1 MKRNGSLR
9 DVGFYLLI
17 AVVLLM
23 TIFALRGGMGN
34 QEKVT
39 YAQVRQLLEQQMVS
53 RVSLEDNTVTLYLKE
68 PQGGQS
74 VLTYQ
79 IGNPDWFYQDFN
91 DLIVEQKR
99 QGIITDYDYP
109 QGWVPPY
116 WMSFIPWIVILVV
129 FGLLWYFMFLRQA
142 GAGGGGGG
150 GGGVDRTARFGRA
163 RTRTGADE
171 QKKVTFE
178 DVAGAEEE
186 KGELQEIVE
195 FLRDPKRFLELGAR
209 IPKGVLLVGPPG
221 TGKTLL
227 AKAVA
232 GEAGVHFLSIS
243 GSDFVELYVGVGA
256 SRVRDLFD
264 QAKKN
269 APAIVFIDEID
280 AVGRQRGAGLGGG
293 HDEREQTLNQ
303 LLVEMD
309 GFGNNEGVVV
319 MAATNRQD
327 ILDPALLR
335 PGRFDRQ
342 VYVGHPDI
350 KGREAILKVHARN
363 KPLGD
368 DVSLAELAKGTGGFT
383 GADLENLMN
392 EAALLAARRHH
403 RFISMAELNEAV
415 IKVIA
420 GPEKKSRVVIE
431 RERKLT
437 AYHEAGHAIVIHDLP
452 TQDPVHEITIIP
464 RGMAGGMTISLPQ
477 EDVAFQTRQQ
487 LTERIA
493 VCLGGRA
500 AEQLALGD
508 ISTGA
513 GNDLQKASA
522 IARNMVT
529 RYGMSEKVGNVVFDS
544 GHDEVFIGR
553 SMAQTKNYSEEVA
566 ALIDEEIKALVDGAY
581 ARCGE
586 IARPIAGG
594 SWTSWRSIC
603 SGTRTWTP
611 RPSSRSLPT
620 RRRSSPRRPIR
631 LWRPRRSRTPA
642 RRRSMA
648 RIECVLGDITRIEA
662 DAIVNAANRTLL
674 GGGGVDGAI
683 HRAAGPELLAECRT
697 LHGCETGQAKITK
710 GYKLP
715 AKYVIHT
722 PGPIWKGGGRG
733 EAELLASCYR
743 SSLALAVEHG
753 CRTVAFPAISA
764 GVYGYPL
771 AEAAAIAVNTV
782 RDFAARDN
790 TLETVTFVCFLPEVK
805 AAFDQALREP

>member
-1 MKRNGSLR
+1 MKELKDSEIKTSPPKKPLIFYYLAALIVLMLLNVFLFPSLLERQVVEVPYSQFLTMVDGGQVEQVALDETSREIVFIAKDDGGREGYYKTGVWPDDGQRLLAQLQAEEGITFTAEIPTQANPILSFLVSWILPIVIFIVIGELLSRWMMKRMGGLP
-9 DVGFYLLI
+9 
-17 AVVLLM
+17 
-23 TIFALRGGMGN
+23 GGMGN
-34 QEKVT
+34 AMTFGKSGAKVYVEEAST
-39 YAQVRQLLEQQMVS
+39 GVS
-53 RVSLEDNTVTLYLKE
+53 
-68 PQGGQS
+68 
-74 VLTYQ
+74 
-79 IGNPDWFYQDFN
+79 F
-91 DLIVEQKR
+91 
-99 QGIITDYDYP
+99 
-109 QGWVPPY
+109 
-116 WMSFIPWIVILVV
+116 
-129 FGLLWYFMFLRQA
+129 A
-142 GAGGGGGG
+142 
-150 GGGVDRTARFGRA
+150 
-163 RTRTGADE
+163 
-171 QKKVTFE
+171 
-178 DVAGAEEE
+178 DVAGQDEAKESLMEVVDFLHNPQ
-186 KGELQEIVE
+186 KYTEI
-195 FLRDPKRFLELGAR
+195 GAKL
-209 IPKGVLLVGPPG
+209 PKGALLVGPPG

-477 EDVAFQTRQQ
+477 EDVTFQTRQQ

-522 IARNMVT
+522 I
-529 RYGMSEKVGNVVFDS
+529 S

-566 ALIDEEIKALVDGAY
+566 ALIDEEVKALVDGAY

-586 IARPIAGG
+586 IL
-594 SWTSWRSIC
+594 TH
-603 SGTRTWTP
+603 
-611 RPSSRSLPT
+611 
-620 RRRSSPRRPIR
+620 RRRELDIVAEYLLRYENMDAK
-631 LWRPRRSRTPA
+631 TFEQVFTDPA
-642 RRRSMA
+642 A
-648 RIECVLGDITRIEA
+648 LQPP
-662 DAIVNAANRTLL
+662 AAY
-674 GGGGVDGAI
+674 
-683 HRAAGPELLAECRT
+683 
-697 LHGCETGQAKITK
+697 QA
-710 GYKLP
+710 
-715 AKYVIHT
+715 V
-722 PGPIWKGGGRG
+722 
-733 EAELLASCYR
+733 EAEAEQDAR
-743 SSLALAVEHG
+743 EEEEHG
-753 CRTVAFPAISA
+753 A
-764 GVYGYPL
+764 
-771 AEAAAIAVNTV
+771 
-782 RDFAARDN
+782 D
-790 TLETVTFVCFLPEVK
+790 
-805 AAFDQALREP
+805 

>member
-1 MKRNGSLR
+1 MKRNASIR

-17 AVVLLM
+17 ALILVM
-23 TIFALRGGMGN
+23 TIFALRGGLDN
-34 QEKVT
+34 QTAVT
-39 YAQVRQLLEQQMVS
+39 YGQIRRLLEEQQVS
-53 RVSLEDNTVTLYLKE
+53 QVVVEDNSVTLWLKE
-68 PQGGQS
+68 PVDGQAT
-74 VLTYQ
+74 VRYDV
-79 IGNPDWFYQDFN
+79 GNPQWFYNDFN
-91 DLIVEQKR
+91 DLIVEQQR
-99 QGIITDYDYP
+99 LGIIADYDYP

-116 WMSFIPWIVILVV
+116 WMTYLPWVAILVV

-150 GGGVDRTARFGRA
+150 DRTARFGRA

-186 KGELQEIVE
+186 KEELREIVE
-195 FLRDPKRFLELGAR
+195 FLRDPKRYLELGAR

-269 APAIVFIDEID
+269 SPAIVFIDEID

-342 VYVGHPDI
+342 VYVGYPDI

-392 EAALLAARRHH
+392 EAALLSARKHH
-403 RFISMAELNEAV
+403 RFIGMAELNEAV

-437 AYHEAGHAIVIHDLP
+437 AFHEAGHAIVIHDLE
-452 TQDPVHEITIIP
+452 TQDPVHQITIIP
-464 RGMAGGMTISLPQ
+464 RGMAGGMTISLPK
-477 EDVAFQTRQQ
+477 EDVTFQSKKQ

-529 RYGMSEKVGNVVFDS
+529 RYGMSDRVGNVVFDS

-566 ALIDEEIKALVDGAY
+566 ALIDEEIKTLIDNAY
-581 ARCGE
+581 ARCQE
-586 IARPIAGG
+586 IL
-594 SWTSWRSIC
+594 S
-603 SGTRTWTP
+603 
-611 RPSSRSLPT
+611 
-620 RRRSSPRRPIR
+620 
-631 LWRPRRSRTPA
+631 A
-642 RRRSMA
+642 RRKELDFVADYLLKYENMDAAQFELVFTDPAAVQPPAAYRA
-648 RIECVLGDITRIEA
+648 VEA
-662 DAIVNAANRTLL
+662 DAK
-674 GGGGVDGAI
+674 
-683 HRAAGPELLAECRT
+683 AEKDDD
-697 LHGCETGQAKITK
+697 HA
-710 GYKLP
+710 
-715 AKYVIHT
+715 
-722 PGPIWKGGGRG
+722 
-733 EAELLASCYR
+733 
-743 SSLALAVEHG
+743 
-753 CRTVAFPAISA
+753 
-764 GVYGYPL
+764 
-771 AEAAAIAVNTV
+771 
-782 RDFAARDN
+782 
-790 TLETVTFVCFLPEVK
+790 
-805 AAFDQALREP
+805 

>member
-1 MKRNGSLR
+1 MR
-9 DVGFYLLI
+9 DVGFYVLI
-17 AVVLLM
+17 ALILM
-23 TIFALRGGMGN
+23 MTVFALQGGLDN
-34 QEKVT
+34 TPAAT
-39 YAQVRQLLEQQMVS
+39 YGEIRRLLEQQQVEQ
-53 RVSLEDNTVTLYLKE
+53 VELKDNTVTLTLKGMPE
-68 PQGGQS
+68 GQNL
-74 VLTYQ
+74 VTYEVAD
-79 IGNPDWFYQDFN
+79 PEWFYNDFN
-91 DLIVEQKR
+91 DLIVEQLH

-109 QGWVPPY
+109 QGWEPPF
-116 WMSFIPWIVILVV
+116 WASFLPWVAVLVV

-150 GGGVDRTARFGRA
+150 ADRTARFGRA
-163 RTRTGADE
+163 RTRSGADE
-171 QKKVTFE
+171 QKKVTFD

-186 KGELQEIVE
+186 KAELQEIVE
-195 FLRDPKRFLELGAR
+195 FLKEPKRFLELGAR

-342 VYVGHPDI
+342 VYVGYPDI

-368 DVSLAELAKGTGGFT
+368 DVSLAELARGTGGFT

-392 EAALLAARRHH
+392 EAALLSARKHH
-403 RFISMAELNEAV
+403 RFIGMDELNEAV

-437 AYHEAGHAIVIHDLP
+437 AYHEAGHAIVIHDLES
-452 TQDPVHEITIIP
+452 QDPVHQITIIP
-464 RGMAGGMTISLPQ
+464 RGMAGGMTISLPK
-477 EDVAFQTRQQ
+477 EDVTFQSRQQ

-500 AEQLALGD
+500 AEELALGD

-513 GNDLQKASA
+513 GSDLQKASS

-529 RYGMSEKVGNVVFDS
+529 RYGMSEKLGNVVFDS

-566 ALIDEEIKALVDGAY
+566 ALIDEEIRALIDGAY
-581 ARCGE
+581 DRCRQ
-586 IARPIAGG
+586 ILSA
-594 SWTSWRSIC
+594 
-603 SGTRTWTP
+603 
-611 RPSSRSLPT
+611 
-620 RRRSSPRRPIR
+620 RRSQLDFVADYLLKYENMDAETFEQVFTDPSAVRP
-631 LWRPRRSRTPA
+631 PVA
-642 RRRSMA
+642 Y
-648 RIECVLGDITRIEA
+648 
-662 DAIVNAANRTLL
+662 
-674 GGGGVDGAI
+674 
-683 HRAAGPELLAECRT
+683 
-697 LHGCETGQAKITK
+697 Q
-710 GYKLP
+710 
-715 AKYVIHT
+715 
-722 PGPIWKGGGRG
+722 
-733 EAELLASCYR
+733 
-743 SSLALAVEHG
+743 AVEKDAA
-753 CRTVAFPAISA
+753 TE
-764 GVYGYPL
+764 L
-771 AEAAAIAVNTV
+771 ADRKENE
-782 RDFAARDN
+782 D
-790 TLETVTFVCFLPEVK
+790 
-805 AAFDQALREP
+805 

>member
-1 MKRNGSLR
+1 M
-9 DVGFYLLI
+9 GFYLLI
-17 AVVLLM
+17 AVILLL
-23 TIFALRGGMGN
+23 TIFALRGGSDARDPA
-34 QEKVT
+34 T
-39 YAQVRQLLEQQMVS
+39 YGQVRRLLEQQQVS
-53 RVSLEDNTVTLYLKE
+53 NVVLEDNRVTLTLKE
-68 PQGGQS
+68 PQDGQYT
-74 VLTYQ
+74 VTYDV
-79 IGNPDWFYQDFN
+79 GDPDWFIQDFN
-91 DLIVEQKR
+91 DLIVEQYR
-99 QGIITDYDYP
+99 SGIILDYDYR
-109 QGWVPPY
+109 QGWVPPF
-116 WMSFIPWIVILVV
+116 WVSFLPWIAIIVV
-129 FGLLWYFMFLRQA
+129 FFLLWYFMFLRQA

-150 GGGVDRTARFGRA
+150 GGGVDRSARFGRA
-163 RTRTGADE
+163 RTRTISDE
-171 QKKVTFE
+171 QKKVTFA

-186 KGELQEIVE
+186 KEELQEIVE
-195 FLRDPKRFLELGAR
+195 FLKDPKRYLELGAR

-269 APAIVFIDEID
+269 SPAIVFIDEID

-342 VYVGHPDI
+342 VYVGYPDI

-392 EAALLAARRHH
+392 EAALLSARKRH
-403 RFISMAELNEAV
+403 RFIGMAELNEAV

-420 GPEKKSRVVIE
+420 GPEKKSRVVIQ

-477 EDVAFQTRQQ
+477 EDVTFQSRQQ
-487 LTERIA
+487 LTEHIA

-513 GNDLQKASA
+513 GNDLQRASS

-529 RYGMSEKVGNVVFDS
+529 RYGMSDKLGNVVFDS

-566 ALIDEEIKALVDGAY
+566 ALIDEEVKALIDGAY

-586 IARPIAGG
+586 I
-594 SWTSWRSIC
+594 
-603 SGTRTWTP
+603 
-611 RPSSRSLPT
+611 LT
-620 RRRSSPRRPIR
+620 RRRRELDIVAEYLLQYENMDAKTFAQVFTDPEHLQP
-631 LWRPRRSRTPA
+631 PA
-642 RRRSMA
+642 A
-648 RIECVLGDITRIEA
+648 YKAVEA
-662 DAIVNAANRTLL
+662 DAREESREI
-674 GGGGVDGAI
+674 
-683 HRAAGPELLAECRT
+683 AE
-697 LHGCETGQAKITK
+697 K
-710 GYKLP
+710 
-715 AKYVIHT
+715 
-722 PGPIWKGGGRG
+722 
-733 EAELLASCYR
+733 EAE
-743 SSLALAVEHG
+743 HG
-753 CRTVAFPAISA
+753 
-764 GVYGYPL
+764 
-771 AEAAAIAVNTV
+771 E
-782 RDFAARDN
+782 D
-790 TLETVTFVCFLPEVK
+790 
-805 AAFDQALREP
+805 

>member
-9 DVGFYLLI
+9 DVGFYVLIAILLI
-17 AVVLLM
+17 VS
-23 TIFALRGGMGN
+23 IFILRGGMNTGDN
-34 QEKVT
+34 MT
-39 YAQVRQLLEQQMVS
+39 YGQVRRLLEQQQVT
-53 RVSLEDNTVTLYLKE
+53 RVELDNKTVTLWLKE
-68 PQGGQS
+68 AVGGKATVTYDVANPQ
-74 VLTYQ
+74 
-79 IGNPDWFYQDFN
+79 WFYNDFN
-91 DLIVEQKR
+91 DLIVEQM
-99 QGIITDYDYP
+99 QLGIIQDYDYP
-109 QGWVPPY
+109 AGFEPPFWV
-116 WMSFIPWIVILVV
+116 SFLPWIAVLVV
-129 FGLLWYFMFLRQA
+129 FGMLWYFMFLRQT
-142 GAGGGGGG
+142 GGGGGG
-150 GGGVDRTARFGRA
+150 GGADRTARFGRA

-171 QKKVTFE
+171 QKKVTFD

-195 FLRDPKRFLELGAR
+195 FLKDPRRFLDLGAR

-342 VYVGHPDI
+342 VYVGYPDI

-392 EAALLAARRHH
+392 EAALLAARQHR
-403 RFISMAELNEAV
+403 RFIGMKDLNEAV

-437 AYHEAGHAIVIHDLP
+437 AYHEAGHAIVIHDLK
-452 TQDPVHEITIIP
+452 TQDTVHQITIIP

-477 EDVAFQTRQQ
+477 EDVTFQSKQQ

-529 RYGMSEKVGNVVFDS
+529 RYGMSDKVGNVVFDS

-566 ALIDEEIKALVDGAY
+566 ALIDQEIKGLIDGAY
-581 ARCGE
+581 NRCVE
-586 IARPIAGG
+586 IL
-594 SWTSWRSIC
+594 S
-603 SGTRTWTP
+603 
-611 RPSSRSLPT
+611 T
-620 RRRSSPRRPIR
+620 RRKE
-631 LWRPRRSRTPA
+631 LDFVADYLLKYENMDAAAFELVFTDPA
-642 RRRSMA
+642 A
-648 RIECVLGDITRIEA
+648 VQPP
-662 DAIVNAANRTLL
+662 AAY
-674 GGGGVDGAI
+674 
-683 HRAAGPELLAECRT
+683 
-697 LHGCETGQAKITK
+697 Q
-710 GYKLP
+710 
-715 AKYVIHT
+715 
-722 PGPIWKGGGRG
+722 
-733 EAELLASCYR
+733 
-743 SSLALAVEHG
+743 AVE
-753 CRTVAFPAISA
+753 
-764 GVYGYPL
+764 
-771 AEAAAIAVNTV
+771 EAQEEES
-782 RDFAARDN
+782 DPQD
-790 TLETVTFVCFLPEVK
+790 EQE
-805 AAFDQALREP
+805 

>member
-1 MKRNGSLR
+1 MKRSGGLR
-9 DVGFYLLI
+9 DVGFYVLIALLLI
-17 AVVLLM
+17 VS
-23 TIFALRGGMGN
+23 IFVLRGGMNAGD
-34 QEKVT
+34 QVT
-39 YAQVRQLLEQQMVS
+39 YGQIRRLLEEQQVS
-53 RVSLEDNTVTLYLKE
+53 QVKVEDNTVTLRLKE
-68 PQGGQS
+68 AVGGKNTITYEVADPQ
-74 VLTYQ
+74 
-79 IGNPDWFYQDFN
+79 WFYNDFN
-91 DLIVEQKR
+91 DLITQQLR

-109 QGWVPPY
+109 AGFQPPF
-116 WMSFIPWIVILVV
+116 WFSFLPWIAVLVV
-129 FGLLWYFMFLRQA
+129 FGLLWYFMFLRQT
-142 GAGGGGGG
+142 GGGGGG
-150 GGGVDRTARFGRA
+150 GAADRTARFGRA
-163 RTRTGADE
+163 RTRTVADE
-171 QKKVTFE
+171 QKKVTFD

-195 FLRDPKRFLELGAR
+195 FLKDPRRFLDLGAR

-342 VYVGHPDI
+342 VYVGYPDI

-368 DVSLAELAKGTGGFT
+368 DVSLADLARGTGGFT

-392 EAALLAARRHH
+392 EAALLAARRHR
-403 RFISMAELNEAV
+403 RFISMQDLNEAV

-437 AYHEAGHAIVIHDLP
+437 AYHEAGHAIVIHDLES
-452 TQDPVHEITIIP
+452 QDPVHQITIIP

-477 EDVAFQTRQQ
+477 EDVNFQSRQQ
-487 LTERIA
+487 LTERIS

-529 RYGMSEKVGNVVFDS
+529 RYGMSDKVGNVVFDS

-566 ALIDEEIKALVDGAY
+566 ALIDEEIRALIDKAYD
-581 ARCGE
+581 RCVE
-586 IARPIAGG
+586 IL
-594 SWTSWRSIC
+594 S
-603 SGTRTWTP
+603 
-611 RPSSRSLPT
+611 
-620 RRRSSPRRPIR
+620 
-631 LWRPRRSRTPA
+631 A
-642 RRRSMA
+642 RRRELDFVADYLLKYENMD
-648 RIECVLGDITRIEA
+648 GDTFQLVFT
-662 DAIVNAANRTLL
+662 DPAA
-674 GGGGVDGAI
+674 VQPP
-683 HRAAGPELLAECRT
+683 AAY
-697 LHGCETGQAKITK
+697 Q
-710 GYKLP
+710 
-715 AKYVIHT
+715 
-722 PGPIWKGGGRG
+722 
-733 EAELLASCYR
+733 
-743 SSLALAVEHG
+743 AVE
-753 CRTVAFPAISA
+753 
-764 GVYGYPL
+764 
-771 AEAAAIAVNTV
+771 EAQEEES
-782 RDFAARDN
+782 DPQD
-790 TLETVTFVCFLPEVK
+790 EQE
-805 AAFDQALREP
+805 

>member
-1 MKRNGSLR
+1 MNSNQNNNRGKGGGNKRNMTAIVSILLWALVLTLLVNLATSRLQQANSVEVSYGQFRQLIMQDAVESVVMASGKYTFTLKEGYSLS
-9 DVGFYLLI
+9 VGEDGEVTVRTPEEGGQDSQAAQAPQESGTTGGVLDLPLLDGTAPQQQPVQSQNQAQSAGGRESLVYFCAPLTDDI
-17 AVVLLM
+17 PELVALMEAHGITNFGPEYVEPINPILSVLLSWVLPM
-23 TIFALRGGMGN
+23 VLIMVVFSLLMRGMAGKMG
-34 QEKVT
+34 
-39 YAQVRQLLEQQMVS
+39 
-53 RVSLEDNTVTLYLKE
+53 
-68 PQGGQS
+68 GG
-74 VLTYQ
+74 
-79 IGNPDWFYQDFN
+79 IGNLGKSNAKVY
-91 DLIVEQKR
+91 VERK
-99 QGIITDYDYP
+99 
-109 QGWVPPY
+109 
-116 WMSFIPWIVILVV
+116 
-129 FGLLWYFMFLRQA
+129 
-142 GAGGGGGG
+142 
-150 GGGVDRTARFGRA
+150 
-163 RTRTGADE
+163 TG
-171 QKKVTFE
+171 VTFK
-178 DVAGAEEE
+178 DVAGQDEAKES
-186 KGELQEIVE
+186 LVEIID
-195 FLRDPKRFLELGAR
+195 FLHNPQKYTEIGAKL
-209 IPKGVLLVGPPG
+209 PKGALLVGPPG

-586 IARPIAGG
+586 IL
-594 SWTSWRSIC
+594 TH
-603 SGTRTWTP
+603 
-611 RPSSRSLPT
+611 
-620 RRRSSPRRPIR
+620 RRRELDIVAEYLLRYENMDAK
-631 LWRPRRSRTPA
+631 TFEQVFTDPA
-642 RRRSMA
+642 A
-648 RIECVLGDITRIEA
+648 LQPP
-662 DAIVNAANRTLL
+662 AAY
-674 GGGGVDGAI
+674 
-683 HRAAGPELLAECRT
+683 
-697 LHGCETGQAKITK
+697 QA
-710 GYKLP
+710 
-715 AKYVIHT
+715 V
-722 PGPIWKGGGRG
+722 
-733 EAELLASCYR
+733 EAEAEQDAR
-743 SSLALAVEHG
+743 EEEEHG
-753 CRTVAFPAISA
+753 A
-764 GVYGYPL
+764 
-771 AEAAAIAVNTV
+771 
-782 RDFAARDN
+782 D
-790 TLETVTFVCFLPEVK
+790 
-805 AAFDQALREP
+805 

>member
-1 MKRNGSLR
+1 MKKISLR
-9 DVGFYLLI
+9 DVVLYCLI
-17 AVVLLM
+17 IFVLVSVLWTLQNM
-23 TIFALRGGMGN
+23 KNGP
-34 QEKVT
+34 EPS
-39 YAQVRQLLEQQMVS
+39 YADIRVLLEQQKVS
-53 RVSLEDNTVTLYLKE
+53 KVTVDAHNNL
-68 PQGGQS
+68 
-74 VLTYQ
+74 VLTLREPVNGSDVVTRKLYSFEL
-79 IGNPDWFYQDFN
+79 FYDEFN
-91 DLIVEQKR
+91 DLLVQQYR
-99 QGIITDYDYP
+99 MGILDDYDYP
-109 QGWVPPY
+109 EDPTPPA
-116 WMSFIPWIVILVV
+116 WMSFVPYLAIFAL
-129 FGLLWYFMFLRQA
+129 FALMWYFMFLRQ
-142 GAGGGGGG
+142 GGGGGG
-150 GGGVDRTARFGRA
+150 GDKTARFGRA
-163 RTRTGADE
+163 RTRTLAD
-171 QKKVTFE
+171 QGNKKVTFD
-178 DVAGAEEE
+178 DVAGSDEE
-186 KGELQEIVE
+186 KEELREIVE
-195 FLRDPKRFLELGAR
+195 FLKDPKRFVSLGAR

-477 EDVAFQTRQQ
+477 EDVTFQTRQQ

-566 ALIDEEIKALVDGAY
+566 ALIDEEVKALVDGAY

-586 IARPIAGG
+586 IL
-594 SWTSWRSIC
+594 TH
-603 SGTRTWTP
+603 
-611 RPSSRSLPT
+611 
-620 RRRSSPRRPIR
+620 RRRELDIVAEYLLRYENMDAK
-631 LWRPRRSRTPA
+631 TFEQVFTDPA
-642 RRRSMA
+642 A
-648 RIECVLGDITRIEA
+648 LQPP
-662 DAIVNAANRTLL
+662 AAY
-674 GGGGVDGAI
+674 
-683 HRAAGPELLAECRT
+683 
-697 LHGCETGQAKITK
+697 QA
-710 GYKLP
+710 
-715 AKYVIHT
+715 V
-722 PGPIWKGGGRG
+722 
-733 EAELLASCYR
+733 EAEAEQDAR
-743 SSLALAVEHG
+743 EEEEHG
-753 CRTVAFPAISA
+753 A
-764 GVYGYPL
+764 
-771 AEAAAIAVNTV
+771 
-782 RDFAARDN
+782 D
-790 TLETVTFVCFLPEVK
+790 
-805 AAFDQALREP
+805 

>member
-1 MKRNGSLR
+1 M
-9 DVGFYLLI
+9 GFYLLI
-17 AVVLLM
+17 AVILLL
-23 TIFALRGGMGN
+23 TIFALRGGSDARDP
-34 QEKVT
+34 VT
-39 YAQVRQLLEQQMVS
+39 YGQIRRLLEQQQVS
-53 RVSLEDNTVTLYLKE
+53 NVVLEDNRVTLTLKE
-68 PQGGQS
+68 PQDGQYT
-74 VLTYQ
+74 VTYDVGSRDQ
-79 IGNPDWFYQDFN
+79 FLEDFN
-91 DLIVEQKR
+91 DLIVQQFR
-99 QGIITDYDYP
+99 SGIILDYDYR
-109 QGWVPPY
+109 QGWVPPF
-116 WMSFIPWIVILVV
+116 WVSFLPWIAIIVV
-129 FGLLWYFMFLRQA
+129 FFLLWYFMFLRQA

-150 GGGVDRTARFGRA
+150 GGGVDRSARFGRA
-163 RTRTGADE
+163 RTRTISDE
-171 QKKVTFE
+171 QKKVTFA

-186 KGELQEIVE
+186 KEELQEIVE
-195 FLRDPKRFLELGAR
+195 FLKDPKRYLELGAR

-264 QAKKN
+264 QAKRN

-309 GFGNNEGVVV
+309 GFGSNEGVVV

-342 VYVGHPDI
+342 VYVGYPDI

-392 EAALLAARRHH
+392 EAALLSARKRH
-403 RFISMAELNEAV
+403 RFIGMAELNEAV

-420 GPEKKSRVVIE
+420 GPEKKSRVVIQ

-477 EDVAFQTRQQ
+477 EDVTFQSRQQ

-529 RYGMSEKVGNVVFDS
+529 RYGMSDKVGNVVFDS

-566 ALIDEEIKALVDGAY
+566 ALIDEEVKALIDGAY

-586 IARPIAGG
+586 I
-594 SWTSWRSIC
+594 
-603 SGTRTWTP
+603 
-611 RPSSRSLPT
+611 LT
-620 RRRSSPRRPIR
+620 RRRRELDIVAEYLLQYENMDAKTFAQVFTDPEHLQP
-631 LWRPRRSRTPA
+631 PA
-642 RRRSMA
+642 A
-648 RIECVLGDITRIEA
+648 YKAVEA
-662 DAIVNAANRTLL
+662 DAREESREI
-674 GGGGVDGAI
+674 
-683 HRAAGPELLAECRT
+683 AE
-697 LHGCETGQAKITK
+697 K
-710 GYKLP
+710 
-715 AKYVIHT
+715 
-722 PGPIWKGGGRG
+722 
-733 EAELLASCYR
+733 EAE
-743 SSLALAVEHG
+743 HG
-753 CRTVAFPAISA
+753 
-764 GVYGYPL
+764 
-771 AEAAAIAVNTV
+771 E
-782 RDFAARDN
+782 D
-790 TLETVTFVCFLPEVK
+790 
-805 AAFDQALREP
+805 